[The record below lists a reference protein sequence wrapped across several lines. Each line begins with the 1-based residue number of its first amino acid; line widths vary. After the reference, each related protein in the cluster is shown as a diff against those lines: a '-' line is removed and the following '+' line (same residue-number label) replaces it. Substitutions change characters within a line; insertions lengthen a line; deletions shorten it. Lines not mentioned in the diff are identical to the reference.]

1 MFDWSWILGAN
12 KQHFYII
19 HLPTLGNSDDD
30 DDDDD
35 DDDGKD
41 GKDDDGDDDDDD
53 DNNAKDDDQFSSW
66 TQVLLAV
73 KL

>member
-19 HLPTLGNSDDD
+19 HLPTLGNSDDED
-30 DDDDD
+30 D
-35 DDDGKD
+35 
-41 GKDDDGDDDDDD
+41 DDDGDDDDDD
-53 DNNAKDDDQFSSW
+53 NDVKDDDQFSSW

>member
-19 HLPTLGNSDDD
+19 HLPTLGNSNDDD
-30 DDDDD
+30 DDN
-35 DDDGKD
+35 DDG
-41 GKDDDGDDDDDD
+41 DDDDDDDD